1 MDMSNKTKRILG
13 LIILVPLLL
22 SCTLSQS
29 LIDRL
34 NWLWDEGASL
44 IIPDLGM
51 ETNPNIPIV
60 EMTAIGQFIVA
71 DNYEFSANDLTLHWK
86 VDQRNGEVLPDVW
99 GEGKLQFT
107 YPYCSTG
114 ATEHYE
120 TFTLKGTTD
129 EVGSSFSGTATV
141 NFQDDCNNAKEE
153 YTAAWKAL
161 RVYDA
166 IEGEVGDQ
174 QFFKLE
180 IQPAGEK

>member
-1 MDMSNKTKRILG
+1 MLKESCKDTSNKKKRILG
-13 LIILVPLLL
+13 LIILLPLLL
-22 SCTLSQS
+22 SCQVSQGI
-29 LIDRL
+29 IDRVG
-34 NWLWDEGASL
+34 WLLLQHDKVYESEK
-44 IIPDLGM
+44 DL
-51 ETNPNIPIV
+51 V
-60 EMTAIGQFIVA
+60 EMTATGQFIVA
-71 DNYEFSANDLTLHWK
+71 DNYEFSANELTLHWK
-86 VDQRNGEVLPDVW
+86 VDQRNGNVQPDVW

-129 EVGSSFSGTATV
+129 EVGSIFSGTATV
-141 NFQDDCNNAKEE
+141 KFQDDCNNAKNE

-180 IQPAGEK
+180 IQPAGE